1 MRKKRPCSVCDEMTS
16 RLLFKD
22 KILSIPICSAECEHG
37 YLESLSPK
45 DEDRV
50 LKRLDERIETAKLH
64 DRMCWATA
72 CLGVIVLAVGFFAKN
87 VSVFLAAVLPIAVG
101 AFLTR
106 HFEQKTRKLARLR
119 KRIRI

>member
-1 MRKKRPCSVCDEMTS
+1 MRKKRPCKACDEMTS
-16 RLLFKD
+16 RLLFRD
-22 KILSIPICSAECEHG
+22 KILNIPICSAECEHG

-45 DEDRV
+45 DEDTV
-50 LKRLDERIETAKLH
+50 LKRLDKRIETAKLH

-72 CLGVIVLAVGFFAKN
+72 GFGVIVLAVGFFAKN
-87 VSVFLAAVLPIAVG
+87 VSVFLAAIFPLAVG

-106 HFEQKTRKLARLR
+106 HFEQKTRKLTRLR